1 MTFKKNI
8 VALFLFFIF
17 AFNFAGSAFAMN
29 STDHLQHDHNIELA
43 FGENNELSALS
54 EQELDSTEGE
64 WWAVVRWV
72 ITKVV
77 IPIILEQCSSDSE
90 GEGGSE

>member
-17 AFNFAGSAFAMN
+17 AFNFTGSAFAMN
-29 STDHLQHDHNIELA
+29 SMDHLQHDHNIELA

-54 EQELDSTEGE
+54 EQELDNTEGE
-64 WWAVVRWV
+64 WWVVVRWV
-72 ITKVV
+72 FTRVV

-90 GEGGSE
+90 GEGGSD